1 MKACPIC
8 GAGGGR
14 LRHQVRGY
22 SIVACPGCSG
32 WYLREAAAGGEAYAS
47 GYLHRGADGAGTRGY
62 FDYEAEHELHLRN
75 FARNLEILGQH
86 GGAGALC
93 DVGCASG
100 HFLEAARSS
109 GRFASVAG
117 VDVSAEAIAA
127 VRARLG
133 CAAWAGQVE
142 EMAAPGRFDVVTMWE
157 TIEHIERP
165 VEALAALRGWL
176 RPGGLLAVGTGDNA
190 SIAARLLGRRWW
202 YLVPPDHC
210 VYFNRRALATALARA
225 GYRVVGWRRIWMHW
239 VSAANVAM
247 KLLRSFE
254 VEPALAVGLA
264 RRVGAAALPV
274 VHGSTIVALARPA

>member
-1 MKACPIC
+1 MKPCPIC
-8 GAGGGR
+8 GADEGR
-14 LRHQVRGY
+14 LKHRVRGFA
-22 SIVACPGCSG
+22 ILACARCTG
-32 WYLREAAAGGEAYAS
+32 WYLREAAAGGEAYAG
-47 GYLHRGADGAGTRGY
+47 GYLRRGAGADETRGY
-62 FDYEAEHELHLRN
+62 YDYEAERELHLRN
-75 FARNLEILGQH
+75 FARNLAILEQH
-86 GGAGALC
+86 GAAGALC

-100 HFLEAARSS
+100 HFLQAARGS
-109 GRFASVAG
+109 GRFSPVAG
-117 VDVSAEAIAA
+117 VDVSEEAIAA
-127 VRARLG
+127 VRERLG
-133 CAAWAGQVE
+133 CEAWSGHVE
-142 EMAAPGRFDVVTMWE
+142 AMPAPGRFDVVTMWE

-190 SIAARLLGRRWW
+190 SAAARLLGRRWW

-254 VEPALAVGLA
+254 VEPARAVGLA